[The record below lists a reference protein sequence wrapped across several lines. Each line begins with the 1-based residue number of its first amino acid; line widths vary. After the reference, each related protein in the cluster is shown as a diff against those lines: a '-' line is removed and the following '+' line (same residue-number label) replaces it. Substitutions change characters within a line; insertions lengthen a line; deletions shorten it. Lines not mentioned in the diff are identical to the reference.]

1 MFTIHIQHYLIADTA
16 IIPTT
21 CHTSYAFTPTT
32 TDEIQ
37 QLLSKM
43 NKTTCKLDPFG
54 TSIIMQHSQH
64 FIPVYVH
71 LINLCFS
78 TGIFPTGFKS
88 AVVKPLLK
96 KPTLDYE
103 VLKNFRPISN
113 LTFLSKLIEKVIAE
127 RLVSHM
133 QDNGMVEKFQSAYK
147 ANHSTETAL
156 LRVYNDML
164 FSIDQGGGGILV
176 LLDLSSA
183 FDTIDHA
190 MLFNLWQDIFGI
202 PSSALDLLKSYL
214 DGRTQCV
221 QIDGIVSEYAKLVCG
236 VPQGSVLGP
245 LSFCAYMYPIG
256 SILRHHGIDYHI
268 YADDTQLYITFDLS
282 DPTIALDKINLCISD
297 LRTWMIKH
305 KLKINDSK
313 TEFMVLTSSFL
324 KQQFNDLQIKVGN
337 SQIKPLT
344 VGGNNLEIT
353 F

>member
-1 MFTIHIQHYLIADTA
+1 M
-16 IIPTT
+16 
-21 CHTSYAFTPTT
+21 
-32 TDEIQ
+32 
-37 QLLSKM
+37 
-43 NKTTCKLDPFG
+43 
-54 TSIIMQHSQH
+54 H

-202 PSSALDLLKSYL
+202 SGSALDLLKSYL

-268 YADDTQLYITFDLS
+268 
-282 DPTIALDKINLCISD
+282 
-297 LRTWMIKH
+297 
-305 KLKINDSK
+305 
-313 TEFMVLTSSFL
+313 
-324 KQQFNDLQIKVGN
+324 
-337 SQIKPLT
+337 
-344 VGGNNLEIT
+344 
-353 F
+353 